1 MWKPFYDRCSYFYLL
16 YFSAQF
22 QRFLHKLQHAKKFF
36 FLFFSFLSI
45 HQKNSFFDKAPC
57 TYCTVHTET
66 KWNFEPKDSIRTRT
80 FQVLNWSS
88 FLAPNHYFFFFIEN
102 YPCSLLWQS
111 WFLALKN
118 STYDNFLKLSKKSIF
133 TIEKKLSHAK
143 SFEVWLFLLSWQL
156 SLLSAFQ

>member
-1 MWKPFYDRCSYFYLL
+1 MHLL
-16 YFSAQF
+16 
-22 QRFLHKLQHAKKFF
+22 
-36 FLFFSFLSI
+36 
-45 HQKNSFFDKAPC
+45 
-57 TYCTVHTET
+57 HTET

-80 FQVLNWSS
+80 FQILNWSS

-133 TIEKKLSHAK
+133 TFKKKTFARKVIWSLIISAVLAALSSFSFPIEFFTRNERK
-143 SFEVWLFLLSWQL
+143 SRLQFRTYLVNITESITA
-156 SLLSAFQ
+156 SYCH